1 MIHTGLFVM
10 LLASVSSSD
19 GGLPTQMVVEG
30 LEPRLE
36 EFDGKRVQVRGTV
49 HECTV
54 TSCRIEGVD
63 GSAISIGPDEEFD
76 RAISKYLG
84 RAVTIEATVNAEC
97 LSGTLLCLDRAGVL
111 RNPVLFFPRN

>member
-1 MIHTGLFVM
+1 MIRTALFVM
-10 LLASVSSSD
+10 LLAAGSSAD
-19 GGLPTQMVVEG
+19 GALPTRMVVES
-30 LEPRLE
+30 LAPRLA

-54 TSCRIEGVD
+54 NSCIIEGVD
-63 GSAISIGPDEEFD
+63 GSAISIGPDEDFD

-97 LSGTLLCLDRAGVL
+97 LSGTLICLDRVGEL